1 VALQR
6 TTREVWAAEGGFI
19 PYEIENQ
26 QPQQD
31 VPESFIKGA
40 SWRVVNAIERYHA
53 RSSAP
58 EYSSGEE
65 HWYPVEF
72 NTERACWTEIRWIEN
87 LEVGGHWEAFRIAGP
102 DLGLDIT
109 LQDAADQDRIDHAR
123 RIRSQS
129 PDNTP
134 TTRTSTPSVASEA
147 SNIQVRSPAPQ
158 RGSDQIIALQ
168 LAESLHIQEPVM
180 SRTMTMETTAGT
192 INPHTGHMEMPM
204 HPDEVALHRAIGPDQ
219 ADPPSDGGRRSPPRI
234 PFGWPRGGPPGQGPG
249 GGPFGG
255 GPPGGG
261 PPGGG
266 GPQGGPP
273 FPMPQ
278 APRPEGHH
286 GDKLVGNPPVIFT
299 GDRSKAEQFIT
310 QWQLYE
316 GVNITNTLMRN
327 PYQRAMFF
335 LTYIQGTLVNEWVK
349 GVNAWL
355 RTQVVTQ
362 GWATTD
368 ERLWNGVIGA
378 FNRQYADVLEQEKAQ
393 AELGRGLRMQ
403 SGDLDGLIT
412 KFETLVR
419 HANYDVNQPLVLRI
433 FTDALPHAMYQFIF
447 QNIQPRNYEGWR
459 EAAIQQQKMF
469 VHMKSRLEGFRS
481 KPAATPSFSN
491 WKGTNNNNANRRW
504 GGPNFPRMTDPNA
517 MDTTPDR
524 IRGRVAQ
531 NEDFLPGGN
540 RYQQR
545 AGGSQEGGT
554 PRGPAQLDGTRKVF
568 TCFKCGKTGHFKRD
582 CREPLKRNPY
592 YQPGQGPSRTRQGNT
607 EEEYYAARSIVDDRS
622 VAETRT
628 PQQKAQD
635 WLSGVAEEEDEV
647 KDLVMQQLWKREDF
661 QNV

>member
-1 VALQR
+1 VHRSIHQEKNIGTQLSSTPNVLVGLRFAGLR
-6 TTREVWAAEGGFI
+6 TL
-19 PYEIENQ
+19 EI
-26 QPQQD
+26 
-31 VPESFIKGA
+31 
-40 SWRVVNAIERYHA
+40 
-53 RSSAP
+53 
-58 EYSSGEE
+58 
-65 HWYPVEF
+65 
-72 NTERACWTEIRWIEN
+72 
-87 LEVGGHWEAFRIAGP
+87 GGHWEAFRIAGP

-109 LQDAADQDRIDHAR
+109 IQDAADQDRIDHAR

-134 TTRTSTPSVASEA
+134 TTRTSTPSAASEA

-168 LAESLHIQEPVM
+168 LAESLHIQDPVM
-180 SRTMTMETTAGT
+180 SRTMTIEPSTGV
-192 INPHTGHMEMPM
+192 INPRTGHMEMPM

-219 ADPPSDGGRRSPPRI
+219 ADPPSDRGRRSPPRI

-261 PPGGG
+261 PPGEEDRQEDPHFLC
-266 GPQGGPP
+266 PQRHN
-273 FPMPQ
+273 Q
-278 APRPEGHH
+278 AELMGTSWS
-286 GDKLVGNPPVIFT
+286 GNPPVIFT

-316 GVNITNTLMRN
+316 GVNITNALMRN

-335 LTYIQGTLVNEWVK
+335 LTYIQGALVNEWVK

-412 KFETLVR
+412 RFETLVR

-481 KPAATPSFSN
+481 KPAATPTFNN
-491 WKGTNNNNANRRW
+491 WKGTTNNNANRRW
-504 GGPNFPRMTDPNA
+504 GGPNFPRMPDPNA

-540 RYQQR
+540 RYHQR
-545 AGGSQEGGT
+545 AGGSQEGGI
-554 PRGPAQLDGTRKVF
+554 PRGPVQQDGTRKVL
-568 TCFKCGKTGHFKRD
+568 TCFNCGKRVT
-582 CREPLKRNPY
+582 LKETVD
-592 YQPGQGPSRTRQGNT
+592 SRSKETPTINRGKDHPAPDKETPKKNT
-607 EEEYYAARSIVDDRS
+607 MRLEA
-622 VAETRT
+622 
-628 PQQKAQD
+628 
-635 WLSGVAEEEDEV
+635 
-647 KDLVMQQLWKREDF
+647 
-661 QNV
+661 